1 MGKRGKGKGGKVY
14 TEATACHERSHLTR
28 CARPAALE
36 VKKSRVT
43 TGVWRR
49 RFDPVLIYGG
59 IER

>member
-1 MGKRGKGKGGKVY
+1 MNA
-14 TEATACHERSHLTR
+14 ATLQGAL
-28 CARPAALE
+28 APAALE

-49 RFDPVLIYGG
+49 RFDPVVIYGG